1 MNINNSSQ
9 TKTELKT
16 SEYMVTRV
24 VDGDTVHAVD
34 ASGKEEILR
43 FLAVDTLEKN
53 STNSREKCLADLQT
67 KFTNDNLLNK
77 NILLETD
84 ETQGERDKY
93 GRLLVYVKVPESNSI
108 YNERLLETGNAKVF
122 YATPPAKEIKKYIEL
137 EKNSQAKN
145 VRYVES
151 RIV

>member
-77 NILLETD
+77 
-84 ETQGERDKY
+84 QSRG
-93 GRLLVYVKVPESNSI
+93 
-108 YNERLLETGNAKVF
+108 
-122 YATPPAKEIKKYIEL
+122 
-137 EKNSQAKN
+137 
-145 VRYVES
+145 S
-151 RIV
+151 RILQAAVTLLHRNYRSRRQR